1 MPVKQKIA
9 IGAFF
14 IILFGYF
21 ILRRWIVD
29 LYRQVPPRPRPSHFH
44 DDEDAD
50 IQVPLE
56 EMEEAEH
63 HKADPPNE
71 SDGAPPI

>member
-1 MPVKQKIA
+1 MSIRQKIA
-9 IGAFF
+9 IAAFF

-50 IQVPLE
+50 VQVPLE
-56 EMEEAEH
+56 EMEEAQH
-63 HKADPPNE
+63 HDAKPNE
-71 SDGAPPI
+71 NDGAPPT